1 MTDTPVSEKTL
12 KNENTSLEKKVK
24 VIHNKK
30 SKSVISEFL
39 YLHIKRIF
47 DIFVGVIGIIV
58 LIPLTIFV
66 SVYRKVKKEDD
77 GPVFYTHLRIG
88 KKGKE
93 FKLYKYRT
101 MCMNADEK
109 LKRYLDKNEDAKKE
123 YKKYKKLKNDPRIT
137 KVGEMLRTTSIDEF
151 PQFINIFLGNMTL
164 VGPRPYLPREKEDMG
179 IYYESIIKCKPGI
192 TGYWQ
197 VNGRSSTTFEKR
209 LELDNYYIENRSL
222 LLDIKII
229 IKTFM
234 QIIIKKGAI

>member
-1 MTDTPVSEKTL
+1 MTDTNVSEKECKKTDI
-12 KNENTSLEKKVK
+12 KNQIK
-24 VIHNKK
+24 VIHNEKK
-30 SKSVISEFL
+30 KTLISEYT
-39 YLHIKRIF
+39 YLLIKRLL
-47 DIFVGVIGIIV
+47 DIFVGICGVII

-66 SVYRKVKKEDD
+66 SIFKKIKNEDD
-77 GPVFYTHLRIG
+77 GPIFYTHLRIG
-88 KKGKE
+88 KNGKQ

-109 LKRYLDKNEDAKKE
+109 LKKYLKENEEAKKE
-123 YKKYKKLKNDPRIT
+123 YKKYKKLKKDPRIT
-137 KVGEMLRTTSIDEF
+137 KVGEILRKTSIDEF

-164 VGPRPYLPREKEDMG
+164 VGPRPYLTREKEDMG
-179 IYYESIIKCKPGI
+179 KYYDTIIKCKPGI

-222 LLDIKII
+222 WLDIKII
-229 IKTFM
+229 AKTFM

>member
-1 MTDTPVSEKTL
+1 MTDTPVSEKML
-12 KNENTSLEKKVK
+12 KNENTSIEKQVK

-30 SKSVISEFL
+30 VKSVISEFL
-39 YLHIKRIF
+39 YLLIKRIF
-47 DIFVGVIGIIV
+47 DIFVGFIGIIV

-66 SVYRKVKKEDD
+66 SVLRKVKKEDD

-109 LKRYLDKNEDAKKE
+109 LKRYLYKNEDAKKE

-137 KVGEMLRTTSIDEF
+137 KVGEILRTTSIDEF

-179 IYYESIIKCKPGI
+179 IYYENIIKCKPGI